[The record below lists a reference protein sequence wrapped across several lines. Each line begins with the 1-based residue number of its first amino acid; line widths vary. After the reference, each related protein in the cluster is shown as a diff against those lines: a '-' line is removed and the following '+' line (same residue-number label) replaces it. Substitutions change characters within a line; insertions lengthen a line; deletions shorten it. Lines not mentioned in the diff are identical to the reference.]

1 MKKISVYALSL
12 MFVAGIYSCDS
23 TPASQEQAQEKTEQS
38 TEEKSGKFNYA
49 AGDAEVGWTAYKFTE
64 KVGVSGVFENIEIT
78 GTESAE
84 TPEGVFANA
93 AFTIPIN
100 SINSNDEGRDHKI
113 QEFFFG
119 TLDETSKMTGKL
131 VSFGDDGTAVFT
143 LSMNGTVQ
151 EVTGEYEV
159 EDNVLSLVSNI
170 DVSAWGAESGIAAL
184 NKVCDELHKGE
195 DGKSVLWPDVKINIK
210 AALSRE

>member
-38 TEEKSGKFNYA
+38 TEDKSGKFSYE

-100 SINSNDEGRDHKI
+100 SINSNDEGRVH
-113 QEFFFG
+113 
-119 TLDETSKMTGKL
+119 
-131 VSFGDDGTAVFT
+131 
-143 LSMNGTVQ
+143 
-151 EVTGEYEV
+151 
-159 EDNVLSLVSNI
+159 
-170 DVSAWGAESGIAAL
+170 
-184 NKVCDELHKGE
+184 
-195 DGKSVLWPDVKINIK
+195 
-210 AALSRE
+210 